1 VVNKFVRGGLK
12 STTDILFRRQANIT
26 TAAFV
31 IMFLTLASRL
41 LGLLRFRIWNGEFGS
56 NSSDLAAFLAAFK
69 IPDAVFQIVV
79 LGALSTAFIPVVS
92 SFLAKR
98 DQKEAARIFS
108 IVLNYALVA
117 TILLTVLVFIFAQP
131 IAHFLTSGLPDSGI
145 NLTAQLIRVLMLA
158 QFFLIASNFVTGTL
172 NSYHR
177 FVIPAL
183 APVFYNLGIIAGSL
197 FLTPILG
204 IYGPVVGVLFGSLAH
219 LVIQIPL
226 LRRLGVQYQFSFALP
241 TAVKEV
247 GKLMGPRTFGM
258 AVAQIDSL
266 VDIALASIVTSTP
279 AATNIIVFNLALA
292 LQAFPAGVFGY
303 ALGVASLPTL
313 AKEYAQENL
322 ENFKTTLIASLHQIL
337 YLVIPTVVVMIV
349 LRIPIVRLLY
359 GAPNFDWEATKLTA
373 YTLAAFS
380 IGIVGQSAI
389 QLLARGF
396 YALHDTWTPVKISIT
411 TVAINV
417 FFAILFISIFN
428 NVVLLGLSS
437 SIGGTFSAL
446 TLLYFLSKRVG
457 GFDWHEVL
465 VPVAKM
471 LLAGFLAGVALYTPL
486 KTLDSAS
493 YGQLWLQG
501 SIIHTFFGPL
511 AVDTSHTL
519 GLFLVTFVSATLGLS
534 VYFLVTYIL
543 EVREVVLITGFI
555 KKIRR
560 LGPLKSID
568 KVDRAT
574 VAEPVNTSGQ

>member
-1 VVNKFVRGGLK
+1 
-12 STTDILFRRQANIT
+12 
-26 TAAFV
+26 
-31 IMFLTLASRL
+31 MFLSLASRI
-41 LGLLRFRIWNGEFGS
+41 LGLIRFRIWNGEFGS
-56 NSSDLAAFLAAFK
+56 NSPDLAAFLAAFK

-79 LGALSTAFIPVVS
+79 LGALSTAFIPVIS
-92 SFLAKR
+92 ALLAKR

-108 IVLNYALVA
+108 IILNYALVA
-117 TILLTVLVFIFAQP
+117 TLLLTIFVFIFAHP
-131 IAHFLTSGLPDSGI
+131 IAHFLTSGLPNTGI
-145 NLTAQLIRVLMLA
+145 DLTAQLIRILMLG

-183 APVFYNLGIIAGSL
+183 APVFYNLGIIVGSL
-197 FLTPILG
+197 FLTPMLG
-204 IYGPVVGVLFGSLAH
+204 IYGPVVGVLIGSFAH

-241 TAVKEV
+241 PAVKEI

-258 AVAQIDSL
+258 AVAQVDSL

-292 LQAFPAGVFGY
+292 LQAFPAGVVGY
-303 ALGVASLPTL
+303 AMGVASLPTL

-322 ENFKTTLIASLHQIL
+322 DNFKSTLIASLHQVL
-337 YLVIPTVVVMIV
+337 YLVIPAIVVMVV
-349 LRIPIVRLLY
+349 LRIPIVRLLF

-380 IGIVGQSAI
+380 IGIFGQSI
-389 QLLARGF
+389 MPLLARGF
-396 YALHDTWTPVKISIT
+396 YALHDTWTPVKIST
-411 TVAINV
+411 LTVIINV

-428 NVVLLGLSS
+428 NVILLGLSS
-437 SIGGTFSAL
+437 SIGGTFGAL
-446 TLLYFLSKRVG
+446 TFLYYLSRRVQ
-457 GFDWHEVL
+457 GFNWHEVL
-465 VPVAKM
+465 IPIGKM

-511 AVDTSHTL
+511 AIDTSHTL
-519 GLFLVTFVSATLGLS
+519 GLFLVTLISATLGLS

-543 EVREVVLITGFI
+543 EVREVTVLTGMLKRI
-555 KKIRR
+555 HRRIRVR
-560 LGPLKSID
+560 DI
-568 KVDRAT
+568 DRAT
-574 VAEPVNTSGQ
+574 VAEPVNGN